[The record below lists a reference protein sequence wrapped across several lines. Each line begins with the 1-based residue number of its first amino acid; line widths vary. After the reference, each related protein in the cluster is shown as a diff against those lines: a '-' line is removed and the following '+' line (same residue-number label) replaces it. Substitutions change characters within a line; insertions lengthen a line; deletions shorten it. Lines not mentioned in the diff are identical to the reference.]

1 MQMSIY
7 YAHTKQ
13 AAEGTAM
20 IIDKIENYTH
30 YHFGPAWQRTF
41 EFLGTL
47 TPDSPDGRYEIEGE
61 DIFAIV
67 MSYHTSAPES
77 AVFESH
83 QRYVDIQ
90 TVITGCEGFE
100 CAFADELNVVTPY
113 DASKEAAF
121 YERTSPGRTRVDVFP
136 GTFVMLY
143 PHDAHIAGLMVGTGS
158 KLVKKVVVKVKKA
171 LLEK

>member
-1 MQMSIY
+1 MPIQSR
-7 YAHTKQ
+7 
-13 AAEGTAM
+13 AAEGAAM

-30 YHFGPAWQRTF
+30 YYFGPAWQRVF

-61 DIFAIV
+61 EIFAIV

-90 TVITGCEGFE
+90 TVITGAEGFE
-100 CAFADELNVVTPY
+100 CAFSDELHVVTPY
-113 DASKEAAF
+113 DTSKEAAF
-121 YERTSPGRTRVDVFP
+121 YERTSPGRTRVDVSP

-143 PHDAHIAGLMVGTGS
+143 PHDAHIAGLMVGNTS

-171 LLEK
+171 LLER